1 MNKNN
6 FKVEGVVV
14 LYNPEINILNNIK
27 SYINK
32 IEKLYIVDNSEN
44 INEKLID
51 RIKQISDKCI
61 YINNNG
67 NKGIAHALNV
77 GANKAIINDANWL
90 LTMDQDSSFE
100 DDNFDSL
107 LEFAYN
113 IDSYKSI
120 GIISPLHSTHLN
132 DSKEEEV
139 DVEEV
144 LTVMTSGNLVNLD
157 ILKKIGFFKEYYFI
171 DSVDTEYCL
180 RLNINGYKILRY
192 NKSILEH
199 NLGELTIHK
208 TIFNKELRLYNH
220 NKIRKYYITRNK
232 LLIVKEYFRYF
243 PKLGLSYIKS
253 VFGDLKNV
261 IFHEEDKVEKIKYM
275 LKGVYDFFT
284 NKLGN
289 IN

>member
-132 DSKEEEV
+132 DSKEEV